1 MVEIRY
7 RKGSDDVSSEEECVI
22 NEITQTF
29 KLIEGLEPFTSY
41 SIRIRAGNAEGN
53 SNFSAEVTF
62 STFGE
67 CIQQAKHSLIAT
79 NITTATWLRI
89 VLCNLYRSN

>member
-7 RKGSDDVSSEEECVI
+7 RKSSDDVSSEEDCVI
-22 NEITQTF
+22 NEITQMS
-29 KLIEGLEPFTSY
+29 KVIEGLEPLTSY

-53 SNFSAEVTF
+53 SDFSAEVTF

-67 CIQQAKHSLIAT
+67 CIQG
-79 NITTATWLRI
+79 WL
-89 VLCNLYRSN
+89 

>member
-7 RKGSDDVSSEEECVI
+7 RKSSDDVSSEEDCVI
-22 NEITQTF
+22 NEITQMS
-29 KLIEGLEPFTSY
+29 KMIEGLEPLTSY

-53 SNFSAEVTF
+53 SDFSAEVNF

-67 CIQQAKHSLIAT
+67 CIQQANHTLI
-79 NITTATWLRI
+79 
-89 VLCNLYRSN
+89 SPQQPG